1 MTYKIV
7 FSDID
12 GTFLTPDQTVSDETT
27 ACLARHADIPF
38 ILVSGRM
45 PTSIRA
51 IQRDVGLR
59 APLIAYSGA
68 LAWDENGNVLFDQP
82 MTLKTAVDLRERI
95 RADFPETV
103 SYTFSND
110 DWITDVDDGT
120 AALYLEKETT
130 AKRPLVGQPEQ
141 VLEPSAPVH
150 KILCAG
156 DPDAIDALENDLKK
170 PFPNCTIF
178 KSQARYLEIMAG
190 EASKSSAAAALC
202 RLYGV
207 GKSEVVAFGDN
218 FNDVDLLRFAGTGV
232 AMGNAPDPVK
242 QAADIVAPTNAEDG
256 LAAVLD
262 SLLQGNG

>member
-12 GTFLTPDQTVSDETT
+12 GTFLTPAQTVSERTK
-27 ACLARHADIPF
+27 ACIARHADTPF

-45 PTSIRA
+45 PTSIRTIRRKA
-51 IQRDVGLR
+51 GLR

-68 LAWDENGNVLFDQP
+68 LAVDDGGAVLFDKP
-82 MTLKTAVDLRERI
+82 MTLATAVSLREKI
-95 RADFPETV
+95 RSGFPEIV

-141 VLEPSAPVH
+141 VLKPTDPVH

-156 DPDAIDALENDLKK
+156 EPETIDALENGLKSE
-170 PFPNCTIF
+170 FPQCTIF

-202 RLYGV
+202 ELYGV
-207 GKSEVVAFGDN
+207 DRGDVVAFGDN

-232 AMGNAPDPVK
+232 AMGNAPDAVK
-242 QAADIVAPTNAEDG
+242 AAADLIAPSNAEDG
-256 LAAVLD
+256 LATVLD
-262 SLLQGNG
+262 SLLQGK